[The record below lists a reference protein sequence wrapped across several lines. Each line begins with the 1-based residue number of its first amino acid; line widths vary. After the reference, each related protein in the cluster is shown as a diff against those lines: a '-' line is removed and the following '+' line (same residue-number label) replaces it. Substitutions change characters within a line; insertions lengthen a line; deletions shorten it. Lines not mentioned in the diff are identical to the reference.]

1 MALIYKKGDKTRLKN
16 YRPISLTNID
26 NKIIAFVVQKRY
38 KIF

>member
-1 MALIYKKGDKTRLKN
+1 MSLIHKKGDITSLKN